1 LAARNL
7 AEVSAAGVIT
17 PKLEMMRTLRRA
29 ETERLVRDLSR
40 SLNATYIPTEP
51 GVRIIGVYDRAI
63 ATPTGKIAV
72 IRRQDTFTLA
82 PWKPALEPMRGRAV
96 NGLVAPI
103 VSRGPWTGAAD
114 CRDVHKQLLAR
125 WCRASVT
132 SSAVPRPPDCRP
144 A

>member
-1 LAARNL
+1 MRGLASDLEGAFAARGQWLAARNL

-29 ETERLVRDLSR
+29 ETERLLRDLSR

-51 GVRIIGVYDRAI
+51 GVRITGVYDRAI

-96 NGLVAPI
+96 NGLVGANR
-103 VSRGPWTGAAD
+103 VTWTLDRGRGLPG
-114 CRDVHKQLLAR
+114 
-125 WCRASVT
+125 RA
-132 SSAVPRPPDCRP
+132 
-144 A
+144 